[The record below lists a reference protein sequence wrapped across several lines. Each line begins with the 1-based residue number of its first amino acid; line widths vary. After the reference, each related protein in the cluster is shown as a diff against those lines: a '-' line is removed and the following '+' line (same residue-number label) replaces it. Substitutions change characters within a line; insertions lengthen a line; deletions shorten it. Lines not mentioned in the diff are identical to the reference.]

1 MHPYMCISSKCVCH
15 SRAGACCSFMLSSR
29 RCAYAGSNCLSR
41 RDQARLSQGGDP
53 HSHFNFRP
61 ACCWGFVHGSSSSAQ
76 SSPVNYRGGGIVSVL
91 IIKTFPPFLFCF
103 FPCSCSCYRL
113 LLLALSS
120 VLARF
125 LATCFASTADLI
137 APVCL
142 SLFPP
147 L

>member
-76 SSPVNYRGGGIVSVL
+76 SSPVNYRGGGIVSSL
-91 IIKTFPPFLFCF
+91 LSRLFPLFSSAS
-103 FPCSCSCYRL
+103 FPVVVVAAVCCCLRSPLPLPAFL
-113 LLLALSS
+113 LL
-120 VLARF
+120 VLLLR
-125 LATCFASTADLI
+125 LT
-137 APVCL
+137 
-142 SLFPP
+142 
-147 L
+147 